1 MGRRKKMPEAVA
13 RVVGDRAA
21 GRCEAMVFPVCT
33 GGAEQLH
40 HRQYRSR
47 GGEHTVTN
55 LVFICK
61 ACHDWAHAHPK
72 ESAEIGLSVH
82 TWQEPG
88 GVSGPS
94 SVVGRCG
101 RDYLC
106 VRRIRSRL
114 AL

>member
-1 MGRRKKMPEAVA
+1 MGRRKKMPVEVA
-13 RVVGDRAA
+13 RVVGDRAG

-61 ACHDWAHAHPK
+61 ACHDCVHAHPR

-82 TWQEPG
+82 SGQEPG
-88 GVSGPS
+88 DVPVHYRGRPAVLDDAGGVTYS
-94 SVVGRCG
+94 
-101 RDYLC
+101 
-106 VRRIRSRL
+106 IMEE
-114 AL
+114 